1 MHRGNS
7 LGEIE
12 RMGIWSVTIAAI
24 SNFNEVGRWRMPS
37 VQSFSIRF
45 IKLPPCTSDSE
56 IRRDT

>member
-56 IRRDT
+56 I